1 MMKTCGSD
9 GGLGEVVEI
18 DRGPL
23 RHDNQQPTA
32 PLQPTSIEGSLL
44 MTNSFE
50 KMQTT
55 SFSTPRLSF
64 HI

>member
-18 DRGPL
+18 DKGPQ
-23 RHDNQQPTA
+23 RQGNQSP

-44 MTNSFE
+44 PTNSFE

-55 SFSTPRLSF
+55 SFSNPKLSF
-64 HI
+64 NI